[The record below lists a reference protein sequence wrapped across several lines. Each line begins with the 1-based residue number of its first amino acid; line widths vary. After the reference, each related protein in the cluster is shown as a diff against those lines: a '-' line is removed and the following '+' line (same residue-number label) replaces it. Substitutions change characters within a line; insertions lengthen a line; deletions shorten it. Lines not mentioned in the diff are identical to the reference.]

1 MFRFF
6 PALLVTPALAI
17 PLALTNPGG
26 EINNG
31 IDRTGVSNPSVLGWD
46 GAGQVINDNTD
57 YGNGGW
63 RLSFE
68 DNGEIRQL
76 TPHLIEEGHSYS
88 LRFDAAIF
96 NGATPG
102 GDFTPNLTLVAP
114 GIRNGDF
121 NEDTSPTDGRN
132 YEQTPFWYNLGIVS
146 QASQATRF
154 NPANTALDGTRNAVL
169 SASAE
174 RRFAIDTGH
183 TLSANEVFQVTYQWR
198 DAFNWIA
205 GSNRVRVILF
215 TTDDDTIT
223 GNETI
228 IQSIDSDLSTIPTT
242 YETQISLF
250 APVPESVA
258 NKRLF
263 ASFQAIN
270 GGGGFARLENFTL
283 QRGLSTG
290 TPVERNFIAEL
301 YVEKNGTIQPIL
313 SRTYDF
319 KSATVGSWFHYHLA
333 IPPGT
338 LDAHNGKALGIRF
351 RGTPTPE
358 VNFQSIDNI
367 RLDSWSENAPS
378 GDFVIDWNSTP
389 DQVWP
394 GPGFWGNRLHDW
406 EVRNGR
412 VNCIL
417 GGRDR
422 RTLHKTNT
430 TLRGDGQDF
439 TFSVRTGLHAGTT
452 SPGARS
458 GFILGAGPSLD
469 WRGSLLVHDGL
480 GRDFGIFLGIRGD
493 GSAVI
498 EDMTTG
504 ATNLLAAGE
513 PQTSLSNNT
522 RLDLTAVYLP
532 ESGTYQLTLD
542 AFDLNN
548 TFRSRA
554 IAEVPSD
561 QILGSLALL
570 SHKGANDARFWFDD
584 FSGSGPA
591 LDLHP
596 DRHLAILGTMYS
608 LNRGTLKLSAQL
620 APLDLNTTSDLSLE
634 IRNGQTWQ
642 TIGTAPIDNT
652 DSLSSYTATF
662 RVPDWDDTR
671 DIEIRTTASIGEAP
685 YHWTGTIRKNPVDQ
699 ENISV
704 AATTCQRIADGQV
717 QNNGFDWSPVR
728 LWQPHTLVFN
738 HIAKHDPDVFLAL
751 GDQIYEGQPTPE
763 DSQTDFNR
771 HHDYL
776 YKWYLW
782 VLQAR
787 EITKDRPTV
796 CIPDDHDIFQGNL
809 WGEGGIF
816 TTSQNTGGYDEP
828 ATWVKMV
835 ERTQTLH
842 LPDSDPYNPIQPA
855 PPVAQ
860 GIPTYFTGM
869 TYGGVGFAIIE
880 DRKFKTGSSNPPAD
894 LNQQFLL
901 GNRQKDFL
909 RAWAEDWEDQELKCV
924 VSQSPFGNLH
934 THANSGYGFG
944 LNDRDTHGWPT
955 HRRNES
961 WELLRLSR
969 MFQIAG
975 DQHLATVVHHGV
987 DGPAD
992 AGFSYTAPAV
1002 ANFFPRAWDPVNNA
1016 AGRTNTVSPY
1026 TGDFFF
1032 NGVGTLPTGQPNLT
1046 SAFPHHLRVLAA
1058 GNPQQYYNET
1068 RNISPANLHDRGA
1081 GYGIIRMNKANRR
1094 ITFETWPI
1102 HADPEFP
1109 STGSQFSDW
1118 PLTISQTDNDGR
1130 VPTGFLPTIST
1141 GINPPPVLKV
1151 YDETTHELV
1160 YAIRTR
1166 DNLVRPPVYDSP
1178 RTYRIELS
1186 DGRTFVDVVPFTPRE
1201 AAINS
1206 FDTLIPRITPGQ
1218 SSLLRWDINNGETVT
1233 LNGTDASPFTVD
1245 GIGFLEVS
1253 PLESTTYTLTIN
1265 GSISETTE
1273 VQVLQSPP
1281 IVSPT
1286 ISTSST
1292 LGTFVSTFPAG
1303 ARAEQFVIAK
1313 SSDLMTW
1320 TPLPAYSF
1328 SRQTNGATITASLAP
1343 IFVPD
1348 PKAFYRAQWQPEL
1361 TPPASR

>member
-1 MFRFF
+1 MFRLFLI
-6 PALLVTPALAI
+6 ALLTPAIAAPVSL
-17 PLALTNPGG
+17 LNPGG

-31 IDRTGVSNPSVLGWD
+31 IDRTPVSDLSVIAWEGS
-46 GAGQVINDNTD
+46 GQIINDRTD

-63 RLSFE
+63 RLTFE
-68 DNGEIRQL
+68 DSGEIRQL
-76 TPHLIEEGHSYS
+76 TPHLIETGASYS

-102 GDFTPNLTLVAP
+102 GDFIPNLTLVGP
-114 GIRNGDF
+114 GVRNGDF
-121 NEDTSPTDGRN
+121 NEDTSPIDGRN
-132 YEQTPFWYNLGIVS
+132 YEQTPFWYNLGTVN

-154 NPANTALDGTRNAVL
+154 NPANTALDGSRNAVL
-169 SASAE
+169 SANAQ

-183 TLSANEVFQVTYQWR
+183 TLIAGEVFQVTYQWR
-198 DAFNWIA
+198 DAFNWNSD
-205 GSNRVRVILF
+205 SNRVRVILF

-242 YETQISLF
+242 YETQRSVF
-250 APVPESVA
+250 APVPTSFA
-258 NKRLF
+258 DKRLF

-283 QRGLSTG
+283 QRGQSTG
-290 TPVERNFIAEL
+290 TPVQRNFTAEL
-301 YVEKNGTIQPIL
+301 YVEEDGIVQPIA

-319 KSATVGSWFHYHLA
+319 KSPTVGSWFHYHLA
-333 IPPGT
+333 VPPGT
-338 LDAHNGKALGIRF
+338 LDAHAGKALGIRF

-358 VNFQSIDNI
+358 NNFQSIDNV
-367 RLDSWSENAPS
+367 RLDSWSADAPRE
-378 GDFVIDWNSTP
+378 DFQINWNTTP
-389 DQVWP
+389 NQVWP

-417 GGRDR
+417 GDRDR

-430 TLRGDGQDF
+430 TLRGDGQNF
-439 TFSVRTGLHAGTT
+439 TFSVRTGLHAGN
-452 SPGARS
+452 SSSGARS

-480 GRDFGIFLGIRGD
+480 GRDFGIFLGMRGD

-504 ATNLLAAGE
+504 GTNLLAAGE
-513 PQTSLSNNT
+513 PQVSLSNNT
-522 RLDLTAVYLP
+522 RLDLNAVYLP
-532 ESGTYQLTLD
+532 DSGTYRLTLD

-548 TFRSRA
+548 AFRSRA

-584 FSGSGPA
+584 FTGSGPV
-591 LDLHP
+591 LNPEP
-596 DRHLAILGTMYS
+596 DRHLAILGSMYS
-608 LNRGTLKLSAQL
+608 LSRNTLKLTAQL
-620 APLDLNTTSDLSLE
+620 PPMDLANTSDLLLE
-634 IRNGQTWQ
+634 VRNGEAWQ
-642 TIGTAPIDNT
+642 TVASAPIDTT
-652 DSLSSYTATF
+652 DNLSSYTATF
-662 RVPDWDDTR
+662 RVSDWDDTR
-671 DIEIRTTASIGEAP
+671 EIEIRTTITIDGTQ
-685 YHWTGTIRKNPVDQ
+685 YHWNGFIRKNPTGQ
-699 ENISV
+699 ESISV

-717 QNNGFDWSPVR
+717 QNDGFDWSPVR
-728 LWQPHTLVFN
+728 LWQPHTLAFN

-763 DSQTDFNR
+763 DSSIDFNR

-787 EITKDRPTV
+787 EITRDRPTV

-842 LPDSDPYNPIQPA
+842 LPDSDPYNPVQPA

-869 TYGGVGFAIIE
+869 IYGGVGFAILE
-880 DRKFKTGSSNPPAD
+880 DRKFKTGSTNPPTN

-909 RAWAEDWEDQELKCV
+909 RDWAEDWDDQKIKCV

-944 LNDRDTHGWPT
+944 LNDRDTNGWPT
-955 HRRNES
+955 HRRNET

-975 DQHLATVVHHGV
+975 DQHLATFAHHGI
-987 DGPAD
+987 DSPAD
-992 AGFSYTAPAV
+992 AGFSFTAPAI
-1002 ANFFPRAWDPVNNA
+1002 ANFFPRAWDPVNNS

-1032 NGVGTLPTGQPNLT
+1032 DGTGTLPTGQSNLT
-1046 SAFPHHLRVLAA
+1046 SQFPHHLRVLAV
-1058 GNPQQYYNET
+1058 GNPHQYYNQT

-1081 GYGIIRMNKANRR
+1081 GYGIIRMNKSNRR
-1094 ITFETWPI
+1094 ITFETWPL
-1102 HADPEFP
+1102 HADPESP
-1109 STGSQFSDW
+1109 STGSQFDDW
-1118 PLTISQTDNDGR
+1118 PLTISQTENDGR
-1130 VPTGFLPTIST
+1130 VPTGYLPAITT
-1141 GINPPPVLKV
+1141 GINPSPVLRV
-1151 YDETTHELV
+1151 YDETSNELI
-1160 YAIRTR
+1160 YAIQTR
-1166 DNLVRPPVYDSP
+1166 DSLVRPPVYDNSL
-1178 RTYRIELS
+1178 TYRIELS
-1186 DGRTFVDVVPFTPRE
+1186 DGRTLTNQAPATFPAP
-1201 AAINS
+1201 AINS
-1206 FDTLIPRITPGQ
+1206 FEALIPRVIPGQ
-1218 SSLLRWDINNGETVT
+1218 SSLLRWNITPGETVT
-1233 LNGTDASPFTVD
+1233 LNGEDVSPFTVN

-1253 PLESTTYTLTIN
+1253 PLEATTFTLTIN
-1265 GSISETTE
+1265 GETSQTAE
-1273 VQVLQSPP
+1273 VQVLETA
-1281 IVSPT
+1281 PT
-1286 ISTSST
+1286 IEPTAATKNNQAAFTSP
-1292 LGTFVSTFPAG
+1292 FPAG
-1303 ARAEQFVIAK
+1303 ARAEQFVIAS
-1313 SSDLMTW
+1313 SSDLITW
-1320 TPLPAYSF
+1320 TPLPAVSF
-1328 SRQTNGATITASLAP
+1328 IRESDGSTTTLSLP
-1343 IFVPD
+1343 SLPSESTSL
-1348 PKAFYRAQWQPEL
+1348 FYRGQWQLES
-1361 TPPASR
+1361 TPRASR